1 MVDIALS
8 GYVFAALA
16 FAVLAVLMTI
26 NQRREHVGLAV
37 ITAATASS
45 LWAAVLAWQVYS
57 ARGFAVSSHI
67 WFAVELARD
76 AGLLTFLIALLHRSA
91 PSVESAQRWARALKG
106 IVAIVAISAVVVTV
120 AELANLFGGSFNL
133 RAYAVA
139 VFLILSI
146 VGLLLIEQI
155 FRGTPA
161 EQRWAI
167 KFLCLG
173 VGGAFAFDFYM
184 YAEALLFHV
193 IDADVWGARGYVNA
207 LVVVPMLAIAAAR
220 NPQWTAHV
228 VVSRQMI
235 FHSVTFLGAGLYL
248 LAMASVGYYI
258 RAAGG
263 EFGTVGQTVF
273 LFSAL
278 VLLLVLMF
286 SGELRARGKVF
297 FNKHFF
303 RSKYDYREEWLR
315 ITDALSESDA
325 PTHISLVER
334 ALVALA
340 QVVES
345 PAGVLYQR
353 KPGGYAMAATWNLTG
368 PTDTLAHDA
377 RLIRFMTEK
386 RWVIDLDEYKR
397 TPEHYGDLALPE
409 GLTKNTRAW
418 VVVPLFHHMTLF
430 GFAVLAQPRAPL
442 TLNWE
447 VRDMLLM
454 TGRHIASHLALLE
467 TNEALIEAR
476 QFEAFNRLSAYVVHD
491 LKNLVAQLSLLV
503 SNAARHRDNPAFVD
517 DAIQTVSNAADK
529 MNKLLG
535 QLRKGRMEAGDAK
548 RVSVHALVH
557 DAVRRRAMQT
567 PAPTALLEG
576 ADAVVLANPERLTA
590 VLEHLIQN
598 AQEATPESG
607 VVGVRVTTDG
617 ASVTIAIIDSGCG
630 MDEDFLRDQLFKP
643 FHTTKGNAGMGIGV
657 YESREF
663 VQAIG
668 GRLEVI
674 SVPGQGATFS
684 LHLPVY
690 GANVGAAAELS
701 LDAGST

>member
-26 NQRREHVGLAV
+26 NQRREHVGLAL
-37 ITAATASS
+37 IAAATVSS
-45 LWAAVLAWQVYS
+45 LWAAVLAWQVFS
-57 ARGFAVSSHI
+57 AGGFAVSPRI

-91 PSVESAQRWARALKG
+91 PSLESARRWARVLKG
-106 IVAIVAISAVVVTV
+106 IVAIIAISAVAVTV
-120 AELANLFGGSFNL
+120 AELATLSGNSFNL

-146 VGLLLIEQI
+146 LGLLLIEQI
-155 FRGTPA
+155 FRGTPV

-207 LVVVPMLAIAAAR
+207 VVVVPMLAISAAR

-235 FHSVTFLGAGLYL
+235 FHSITFLGAGLYL
-248 LAMASVGYYI
+248 LAMALVGYYI
-258 RAAGG
+258 RVAGG

-286 SGELRARGKVF
+286 SGELRARSKVF

-334 ALVALA
+334 ALVALG

-345 PAGVLYQR
+345 PGGVLYQR
-353 KPGGYAMAATWNLTG
+353 KAVGYAVVATWNMTASMG
-368 PTDTLAHDA
+368 DMLAHTA
-377 RLIRFMTEK
+377 PLIRFMAEK
-386 RWVIDLDEYKR
+386 RWVIDLDEYTR
-397 TPEHYGDLALPE
+397 WPERYGDLALPE
-409 GLTKNTRAW
+409 GLSKNTRAW
-418 VVVPLFHHMTLF
+418 VVVPLFHHTTLF

-447 VRDMLLM
+447 IRDMLLM

-467 TNEALIEAR
+467 TTEALIEAR

-503 SNAARHRDNPAFVD
+503 SNSARHRDNPAFVD
-517 DAIQTVSNAADK
+517 DAVQTVSNAAEK

-567 PAPTALLEG
+567 PTPTALLEG

-598 AQEATPESG
+598 AQEATPENG
-607 VVGVRVTTDG
+607 AVGVRVTTDS

-630 MDEDFLRDQLFKP
+630 MDENFLRDQLFKP

-668 GRLEVI
+668 GRLDVT
-674 SVPGQGATFS
+674 SMPGQGATFS

-690 GANVGAAAELS
+690 GVNLNATAELS
-701 LDAGST
+701 LDAG